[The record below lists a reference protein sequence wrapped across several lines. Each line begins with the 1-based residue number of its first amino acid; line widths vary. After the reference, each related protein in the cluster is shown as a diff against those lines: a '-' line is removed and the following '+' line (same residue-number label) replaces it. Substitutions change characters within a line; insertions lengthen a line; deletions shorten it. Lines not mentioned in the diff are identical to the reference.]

1 MSGATKP
8 GERAGAQWE
17 RLARRAARRSEA
29 RAEAFDRQQL
39 LCFSVDDSRYAV
51 RVERV
56 QQIVRVRP
64 IAPVPRVPPEVR
76 GVISLRGEIL
86 QVIDLRRR
94 LGSTPA
100 QPTRASRIVIVHG
113 GDGNVAGLLVD
124 AVTEV
129 LSVSEEALR
138 RDSGEGGMVEALCD
152 RESQFVSLLD
162 LDRVLE
168 IDGER

>member
-1 MSGATKP
+1 VSGLANP
-8 GERAGAQWE
+8 AERAGAQWE

-39 LCFSVDDSRYAV
+39 LCVSIDGSRYAL

-56 QQIVRVRP
+56 RQIVRVRP
-64 IAPVPRVPPEVR
+64 IAAVPRVPRAVR
-76 GVISLRGEIL
+76 GVILLRGEIL
-86 QVIDLRRR
+86 QVIDMRRR
-94 LGSTPA
+94 LGSTPTE
-100 QPTRASRIVIVHG
+100 PTRSSRIVIVYG
-113 GDGNVAGLLVD
+113 GDGQAAGLLVD

-129 LSVSEEALR
+129 LSVTEEALR
-138 RDSGEGGMVEALCD
+138 RDSGQGDMVEALCD
-152 RESQFVSLLD
+152 RDSEFVSLLD

>member
-1 MSGATKP
+1 MSPAAKP
-8 GERAGAQWE
+8 ETRAGAQWE
-17 RLARRAARRSEA
+17 RLARRAARRTET
-29 RAEAFDRQQL
+29 RGEAFDRQQL
-39 LCFSVDDSRYAV
+39 LCLRVDGSHYAV

-56 QQIVRVRP
+56 RQIVRVRP

-100 QPTRASRIVIVHG
+100 EPTRSSRIVVVHG
-113 GDGNVAGLLVD
+113 GDGYIAGLLVD

-129 LSVSEEALR
+129 LSVTEEALR
-138 RDSGEGGMVEALCD
+138 RGAGEGEMVEALCD
-152 RESQFVSLLD
+152 RDGGFVSLLD

>member
-1 MSGATKP
+1 MSGLANP
-8 GERAGAQWE
+8 AERAGAQWE

-39 LCFSVDDSRYAV
+39 LCVSIDGSRYAL

-56 QQIVRVRP
+56 RQIIRVRP
-64 IAPVPRVPPEVR
+64 IAAVPRIPREVR

-100 QPTRASRIVIVHG
+100 EPTRSSRIVVVYG
-113 GDGNVAGLLVD
+113 GDGQVAGLLVD

-129 LSVSEEALR
+129 LSVTEEALR

-152 RESQFVSLLD
+152 RDSEFVSLLD

>member
-1 MSGATKP
+1 MSGAATP
-8 GERAGAQWE
+8 GERAGARWE

-29 RAEAFDRQQL
+29 RVEAFNRQQL
-39 LCFSVDDSRYAV
+39 LCFSIDGAYYAV

-56 QQIVRVRP
+56 RQIVRVRP
-64 IAPVPRVPPEVR
+64 IAAVPRVPREVR

-100 QPTRASRIVIVHG
+100 EPTRSSRIVVVHG
-113 GDGNVAGLLVD
+113 GDGYIAGLLVD

-129 LSVSEEALR
+129 LSVTEEALR
-138 RDSGEGGMVEALCD
+138 RDVGEGEMVEALCD
-152 RESQFVSLLD
+152 RESEFVSLLD

-168 IDGER
+168 IDEER